1 MIRLERA
8 SIEQGEFELAEIDL
22 SVPSGGYATLMGASG
37 VGKTTLLE
45 AICGIRTVGA
55 GRIFFENR
63 NITRTPSSQR
73 GIGFVPQDT
82 ALFPTMRVGQ
92 QIGFGL
98 SVRKLDESVLKN
110 RVEEVAKLIEIEDL
124 LLRYPHELSGGQK
137 RRVALARAIAFRPT
151 LLCLDEPLESLD
163 DPGRQRMVGLLKSI
177 HQQGEVTVIHVTH
190 NLAEALDLATLKLE
204 LTSNGI
210 AEI

>member
-1 MIRLERA
+1 MIRLERV
-8 SIEQGEFELAEIDL
+8 SIEQGEFKLAEIDL

-98 SVRKLDESVLKN
+98 SVRKLDESVIKN

-137 RRVALARAIAFRPT
+137 RRVALARAIAFRPR